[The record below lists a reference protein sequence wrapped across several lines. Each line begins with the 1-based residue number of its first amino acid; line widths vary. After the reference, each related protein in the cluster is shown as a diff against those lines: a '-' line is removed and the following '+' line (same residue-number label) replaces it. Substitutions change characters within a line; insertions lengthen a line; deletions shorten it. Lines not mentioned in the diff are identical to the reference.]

1 MGSWSLVKKKDSM
14 FDSLAKQSEK
24 DAKRIQEKWEKA
36 NEQEKAEKK
45 KAEKQV
51 NSSKDKAFVTASSH
65 KELLVRA
72 KEALEGTTGKT
83 LTKEERALGRGVDY
97 RV

>member
-36 NEQEKAEKK
+36 NEQEKAE
-45 KAEKQV
+45 
-51 NSSKDKAFVTASSH
+51 KDKAFVTASSH